1 MVAIMDADRD
11 KVRRVPNML
20 NAQERG
26 RLTREFDV
34 ALFIQEN
41 AKKQHKLFK

>member
-1 MVAIMDADRD
+1 MDADRD
-11 KVRRVPNML
+11 KVNRVINIL
-20 NAQERG
+20 NAQECG

-41 AKKQHKLFK
+41 ATKQHKRLK

>member
-1 MVAIMDADRD
+1 MFQESD
-11 KVRRVPNML
+11 VP
-20 NAQERG
+20 RG

-41 AKKQHKLFK
+41 ATKEQNNPLSFTKPRTTCSAEG

>member
-1 MVAIMDADRD
+1 MFLESDVSTTC
-11 KVRRVPNML
+11 
-20 NAQERG
+20 G

-41 AKKQHKLFK
+41 AMKQQQKIQIFK